1 MKLSHVNDILAN
13 ADYLTVGLDGLTID
27 YIANHFCLQGRVHQA
42 TEFIIE
48 GPSIVA
54 PCLAERRRRRIARV
68 DPAYLHVLNQPP
80 YRQKMPLQK
89 GIAK

>member
-13 ADYLTVGLDGLTID
+13 ADDLTVGRDGLTID
-27 YIANHFCLQGRVHQA
+27 YGANHFCLPGRVHQA

-48 GPSIVA
+48 GPSTVV
-54 PCLAERRRRRIARV
+54 PYLAERRRRRIA
-68 DPAYLHVLNQPP
+68 AYLHVLNQPP